1 MERISQC
8 TKTKSILNVLGPI
21 ANQVLELRNRQGVVC
36 DATTVLKLLKQC
48 QDLETS
54 CALLVSRLALYA
66 KSCRDDVLL
75 DEIKRIKI
83 QLDKVTDS
91 LTDATRDLHR
101 GDVGVRDNEDVW
113 AGIVEDTEQL
123 LSTLTEA
130 LLAWDR
136 AQLRKVTRALTHL
149 QQCLHRLEQTS
160 SIQHLPDKFQLVV
173 SGSVDLLN
181 LLEVR
186 CGDLYRRAQR
196 ERVRLLALQLCH
208 TLTLLASTSVA
219 TITQPLSKH
228 IKASHELIS
237 NRLQVLLTDLQYHV
251 GLGDADYD
259 MEEAGS
265 FTASVDKVLELLLE
279 SQDKSIRS
287 TGKGTQPLSEHV
299 KPLLEEVLRHGIA
312 VAYCSSPDDNH
323 IIMSMCENV
332 LKQLKIVVS
341 LERNGEP
348 DAVDVQISCDIL
360 ADSVELLEQKINTA
374 LIRLITKNFADPMT
388 PIQSLMNM
396 LSPEENTTDRSTLDS
411 CIADFDL
418 HVDSI
423 FQIGGFATSCTS
435 DITRVRLIRDS
446 LFTLE
451 WLESCFV
458 PSVVSAYTD
467 PHPNAY
473 AQASMLAEHWVGCV
487 AQLWDCLDN
496 IMDPSAFS
504 LVTKQEVHQIWAEL
518 KEQLYTQD
526 ITWIQKQVSRV
537 VNLTSRILTLH
548 EKNDFLTDLQAEDL
562 QIAIREMKQSA
573 DAVIMSPTNLSYHRS
588 LIKRVQL
595 TLTLLSRLANSLNE
609 DNIQPDEDFT
619 DTEEHH
625 KRVQSKPDIKLTKA
639 EKEQLCTSN
648 IKDIHM
654 DVATPAPAISKSPS
668 AELNTPLNQQQKLLR
683 RSSRSISRLGEV
695 RTKTGNSNMSGHHSR
710 SLQALTSE
718 TLGCDTSID
727 ITKFLS
733 RSTNALSTSTR
744 ASRRNFTLRLKEINL
759 DLNGALMIKS
769 NPSTHPSVHSKTA
782 LINRHPK
789 DITPEKEI
797 TGMNTSKKPLGT
809 GGKIFANSTAG
820 FSNSMGED
828 YHNISRLK
836 EVSDMIAREETL
848 RLPCQ
853 QSIGEG
859 LSGILED
866 LTSITSNFTTLT
878 TPSLG
883 RKRKYQWE
891 NFEDNKEKSIL
902 HRITLKNASFNPK
915 FPEIAVGEAAEIF
928 HEHPSYIDQNY
939 SEVENDSEDH
949 LVWKDF
955 TAILEKKTPV
965 NSSKFDFS
973 SNFSSWQHHQTPISF
988 SAFRK
993 KMAASDSTNCV
1004 HKLAKTVAD
1013 LSDTPFLNP
1022 SVSIPTSSSR
1032 ICNLSNSVGTS
1043 SSCSF
1048 SSSSASVST
1057 PQRLEDLQI
1066 VHQRLTSLRRSLK

>member
-332 LKQLKIVVS
+332 LKELKIVVS

-435 DITRVRLIRDS
+435 DITSKIL
-446 LFTLE
+446 
-451 WLESCFV
+451 
-458 PSVVSAYTD
+458 Y
-467 PHPNAY
+467 Y
-473 AQASMLAEHWVGCV
+473 ATE
-487 AQLWDCLDN
+487 
-496 IMDPSAFS
+496 I
-504 LVTKQEVHQIWAEL
+504 VTKQEVHQIWAEL

>member
-797 TGMNTSKKPLGT
+797 TG
-809 GGKIFANSTAG
+809 
-820 FSNSMGED
+820 
-828 YHNISRLK
+828 
-836 EVSDMIAREETL
+836 
-848 RLPCQ
+848 
-853 QSIGEG
+853 
-859 LSGILED
+859 ILED